1 MNFTTAVNSREHRLA
16 RLSQLASGTVFS
28 RVIPIGFALGSSAFA
43 DHVPPVGLDYQGT
56 WVVLIAVGVITALLI
71 LSLLWAYLDGQF
83 SNPERIK
90 FEVAQPDNDWPFGRG
105 TSLERP
111 ESSKQ

>member
-1 MNFTTAVNSREHRLA
+1 MNRLMRSLP
-16 RLSQLASGTVFS
+16 RLLVLLCTFS
-28 RVIPIGFALGSSAFA
+28 SSALA

-56 WVVLIAVGVITALLI
+56 WAILIAAGVIGALLV

-90 FEVAQPDNDWPFGRG
+90 FDVARPDDEWPYGRG
-105 TSLERP
+105 TSIEQRP
-111 ESSKQ
+111 EPNKT